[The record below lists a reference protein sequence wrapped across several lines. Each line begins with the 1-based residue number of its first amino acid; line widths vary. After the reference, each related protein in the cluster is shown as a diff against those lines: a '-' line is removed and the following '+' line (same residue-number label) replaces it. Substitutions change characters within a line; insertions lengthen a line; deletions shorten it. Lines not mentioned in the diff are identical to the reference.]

1 MDNLSRITSLN
12 EPAALSIACTS
23 GFTLSNDDKLE
34 VMEALQQ
41 SLELKELMRNF
52 ATQAARFVQ
61 FIGIR
66 FQSEQGFFTADFRKS
81 SDYIENFALS
91 TRNQSQLGHISYR
104 CAKPLDDRA
113 LSLLDDLHRLLLLP
127 LQHCLRMSELKAISL
142 KDHLTGIGNRAY
154 YEESISRSIE
164 HCNRAEQGLALML
177 LDLNDFK
184 LINDN
189 LGHQVGDQALLAF
202 ARVLTKAVRHSDMVF
217 RLGGDEFAIILTP
230 TTLDSTS
237 LVEQRIRKMLNADA
251 TLADLKLG
259 SSIGFHNWQR
269 GLCASELFRKAD
281 VALYKDKKK
290 K

>member
-1 MDNLSRITSLN
+1 MDNLNRVTSLN
-12 EPAALSIACTS
+12 EAANLSIAYDN
-23 GFTLSNDDKLE
+23 GMTLSSEDKLE
-34 VMEALQQ
+34 VIEALQQ

-81 SDYIENFALS
+81 SDYIENFAIRDRRLE
-91 TRNQSQLGHISYR
+91 QLGNMSYR

-113 LSLLDDLHRLLLLP
+113 LSLLEELHRLLLLP

-154 YEESISRSIE
+154 YDESITRSIE
-164 HCNRAEQGLALML
+164 HSSRADQGLALML

-189 LGHQVGDQALLAF
+189 LGHQIGDQALSAF
-202 ARVLTKAVRHSDMVF
+202 ARVLSKAIRHSDMAF

-230 TTLDSTS
+230 TTADSTL
-237 LVEQRIRKMLNADA
+237 LVEQRLRKMIAEDKVLSE
-251 TLADLKLG
+251 LKLSASMG
-259 SSIGFHNWQR
+259 HENWHR
-269 GLCASELFRKAD
+269 TMSALELFRKAD
-281 VALYKDKKK
+281 IALYKDKKRK
-290 K
+290 

>member
-1 MDNLSRITSLN
+1 MDNLSRVTSLN
-12 EPAALSIACTS
+12 EPATLSIACNN
-23 GFTLSNDDKLE
+23 GFTLSSDDKLE

-81 SDYIENFALS
+81 SDYIENFALN
-91 TRNQSQLGHISYR
+91 THHEHQLGYISYR
-104 CAKPLDDRA
+104 CATPLDEGS

-164 HCNRAEQGLALML
+164 HCSRAEQGLALML

-189 LGHQVGDQALLAF
+189 LGHQVGDQALTAF
-202 ARVLTKAVRHSDMVF
+202 ASVLTKAIRHSDMVF

-230 TTLDSTS
+230 TTADSAT
-237 LVEQRIRKMLNADA
+237 LVEQRIRKMIAADP
-251 TLADLKLG
+251 TLADLKLS
-259 SSIGFHNWQR
+259 SSIGCHNWHR
-269 GLCASELFRKAD
+269 GLSTTELFRKAD
-281 VALYKDKKK
+281 VALYKDKKRK
-290 K
+290 